1 MNMEE
6 ATSYFKSVNICVDGP
21 TTGMKDLGQDGQILC
36 QH

>member
-6 ATSYFKSVNICVDGP
+6 AVSFIKSVNICVDGP
-21 TTGMKDLGQDGQILC
+21 TTGMKDLGQDGQILG